1 MPGRKIVQSKLS
13 IFVGKRLKELEM
25 SQSEFCHVAGFDQ
38 GLLSKIQS
46 SMVTTMTIETALR
59 LALGLEVQAEEIF
72 RILGRPD
79 LHELILKAYPAGE
92 KSAEVDV

>member
-1 MPGRKIVQSKLS
+1 MPGRKIVQSELS
-13 IFVGKRLKELEM
+13 IFVGKRLKEM
-25 SQSEFCHVAGFDQ
+25 KMKQADFCRVAGFDQ

-59 LALGLEVQAEEIF
+59 LAIGLEVQAEEIF

-79 LHELILKAYPAGE
+79 LHELILKAYPT
-92 KSAEVDV
+92 AEVDV